1 MTASPQVV
9 APPSVPARPRIV
21 DRGAIMAGWVGVGM
35 AVTMAMS
42 FLLVIPIE
50 PIYWLLAPPAG
61 LLIGYY
67 ANQRSL
73 RPRGAWRRIVANAI
87 YAGVVTGLTL
97 ALALLV
103 VKALFFFADNGYRD
117 PAQGG
122 PVTRAGAD
130 GQAVGCQPGA
140 ECVMQRYLDAGRG
153 SEFAAQG
160 ITDVSSFTVA
170 YWQQQLSTAGL
181 LLALSVG
188 SAALGGAV
196 YDLTRPKTR

>member
-1 MTASPQVV
+1 
-9 APPSVPARPRIV
+9 
-21 DRGAIMAGWVGVGM
+21 MAGWVGVGM

-73 RPRGAWRRIVANAI
+73 PPRGARRRIVANAV
-87 YAGVVTGLTL
+87 YAGLVTGLTL
-97 ALALLV
+97 ALALLL
-103 VKALFFFADNGYRD
+103 VKALFFFADNGFRD

-122 PVTRAGAD
+122 PVTRPGSD
-130 GQAVGCQPGA
+130 GRPIGCEPGA
-140 ECVMQRYLDAGRG
+140 ECVMLRYLDAGRG
-153 SEFAAQG
+153 AEFSAQG
-160 ITDVSSFTVA
+160 ITDVASFTQA

-188 SAALGGAV
+188 SAALGGGV
-196 YDLTRPKTR
+196 YGLTRPTVA

>member
-1 MTASPQVV
+1 
-9 APPSVPARPRIV
+9 
-21 DRGAIMAGWVGVGM
+21 MAGWVGVGM

-73 RPRGAWRRIVANAI
+73 PPRGAWRRIVANAV
-87 YAGVVTGLTL
+87 YAGLVTGLTL
-97 ALALLV
+97 ALALLL
-103 VKALFFFADNGYRD
+103 VKALFFFADNGFRD

-122 PVTRAGAD
+122 PVTRPGSD
-130 GQAVGCQPGA
+130 GRPIGCEPGA
-140 ECVMQRYLDAGRG
+140 ECVMLRYLDAGRG
-153 SEFAAQG
+153 AEFSAQG
-160 ITDVSSFTVA
+160 ITDVASFTQA

-188 SAALGGAV
+188 SAALGGGV
-196 YDLTRPKTR
+196 YGLTRPTVA

>member
-1 MTASPQVV
+1 MTASPQVA
-9 APPSVPARPRIV
+9 APPSVPGRPRIV

-73 RPRGAWRRIVANAI
+73 PPRGAWRRIFTNAI
-87 YAGVVTGLTL
+87 YAGIVTGLTL

-103 VKALFFFADNGYRD
+103 VKALFFFADNGFRD

-122 PVTRAGAD
+122 PVTRSDAD
-130 GQAVGCQPGA
+130 GRPVACQPGA

-153 SEFAAQG
+153 AEFAAQG
-160 ITDVSSFTVA
+160 ITDVGSFTEA
-170 YWQQQLSTAGL
+170 YWQQQLSTASM
-181 LLALSVG
+181 LLALSIG

-196 YDLTRPKTR
+196 YGLTRPKV